1 MKILFIADVPLDN
14 PTSGSEQVLNH
25 QATGLA
31 RDGMEVFAITRQSAH
46 PARTIKNIDGICEG
60 SYRASVEDIL
70 GSLFSLVKYP
80 FKFYRRFTQDGTF
93 QAAVCHQPFNCF
105 SLLIRGKLQ
114 NAPLLYVFHSPS
126 HEEYS
131 LSHEKRTWFANIVHV
146 KTRRLVEKFCLRK
159 AVKIMV
165 LSSYMKQKVM
175 EIHSIP
181 ANRIIVNPGG
191 VDLDRFKPPQN
202 RQRLKEEFNFP
213 ENKIHL
219 LTVRN
224 LEPRMGLDNL
234 LKCIHILN
242 KHRADIHLILGG
254 EGIEKENLER
264 IVRKYGLV
272 DAVTMT
278 GFISSDLLPQY
289 YGASDF
295 FILPTRSLEGFGLVT
310 PESMA
315 CGTPVLG
322 TPVGGTKEIL
332 SGFAP
337 QLLFRDSSP
346 EAMAEGVQNAI
357 REYLEQNE
365 IYAELRARCR
375 EYAAKYYSWKRHT
388 DQLRSILGEMHMKRS
403 EYLTMSFVPDGS
415 KPR

>member
-1 MKILFIADVPLDN
+1 MKILFLADVPLEN

-31 RDGMEVFAITRQSAH
+31 RDGMEVFAITRQSAL
-46 PARTIKNIDGICEG
+46 PAGNIRDIDGICEG

-70 GSLFSLVKYP
+70 SSLFSLVKYP
-80 FKFYRRFTQDGTF
+80 IKFYRQFTQDGAF
-93 QAAVCHQPFNCF
+93 QAVACHQPFNCF
-105 SLLIRGKLQ
+105 SLLIRGKLL
-114 NAPLLYVFHSPS
+114 NTPLLYVFHSPS
-126 HEEYS
+126 HVEYS
-131 LSHEKRTWFANIVHV
+131 LSHENRSWLRNLPHV
-146 KTRRLVEKFCLRK
+146 KARCIIEKLCLKK
-159 AVKIMV
+159 AMKIMV
-165 LSSYMKQKVM
+165 LSHYMKDKLRD
-175 EIHSIP
+175 IHGIS
-181 ANRIIVNPGG
+181 ANRILVNPGG
-191 VDLDRFKPPQN
+191 VDLNRFKQPQD
-202 RQRLKEEFNFP
+202 REYLKDKLGFP
-213 ENKIHL
+213 KGKVHL

-242 KHRADIHLILGG
+242 KHRADIHLILCG
-254 EGIEKENLER
+254 EGIEKEKLER
-264 IVRKYGLV
+264 LVRKYGLV
-272 DAVTMT
+272 DAVNMT

-332 SGFAP
+332 SDFAP

-357 REYLEQNE
+357 RKYLGQNE
-365 IYAELRARCR
+365 KYEGLRARCR
-375 EYAAKYYSWKRHT
+375 EYAAKNYSWKRHT
-388 DQLRSILGEMHMKRS
+388 NQLRSILGEMHMKRS
-403 EYLTMSFVPDGS
+403 E
-415 KPR
+415 